1 MIDPNSPRAAASRR
15 NGARSK
21 GPKTPEGKARSSMNA
36 LKHGLTAL
44 RWMVLYDEDMDDFD
58 ALIEVWAARF
68 EPAEPCE
75 ALLVRRLAEADWRL
89 RRASRIEFEMFDSYQ
104 YQDDDGHNPLALAL
118 IRDGHGANA
127 FGNLL
132 RYRGG
137 AEREFHRLYKMLS
150 EAKARREAE
159 EGAKRTEAAAG
170 HAPVTPPEPCAA
182 MGFDLSP
189 PTCPAPP
196 PVEACAGGFR
206 ASVAAAVAEALAT
219 QRARA
224 VPAGVVGPVC
234 ETTPSAA
241 VTAGIEGA
249 AGLLRRPPPA
259 TLASP
264 R

>member
-21 GPKTPEGKARSSMNA
+21 GPRTAEGKARSSMNA
-36 LKHGLTAL
+36 LKHGLTAR
-44 RWMVLYDEDMDDFD
+44 RWMVLYDEDTEELD

-68 EPAEPCE
+68 APAEPCE

-159 EGAKRTEAAAG
+159 AAEDGFTADTPVTERAREPQELAEDGLAASAAA
-170 HAPVTPPEPCAA
+170 ALAAADRPEAQR
-182 MGFDLSP
+182 
-189 PTCPAPP
+189 PAP
-196 PVEACAGGFR
+196 
-206 ASVAAAVAEALAT
+206 
-219 QRARA
+219 A
-224 VPAGVVGPVC
+224 VPEIAAGC
-234 ETTPSAA
+234 ETNPSAA
-241 VTAGIEGA
+241 ATAALRPIGEAGGPDRGPGA
-249 AGLLRRPPPA
+249 ASGG
-259 TLASP
+259 
-264 R
+264 